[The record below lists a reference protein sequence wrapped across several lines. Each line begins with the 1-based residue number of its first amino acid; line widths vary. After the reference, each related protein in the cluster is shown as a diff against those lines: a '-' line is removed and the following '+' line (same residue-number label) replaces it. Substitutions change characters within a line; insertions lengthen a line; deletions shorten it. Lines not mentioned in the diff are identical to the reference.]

1 MSNLI
6 DTRAEPTLSA
16 CQLRTTF
23 AAAPVLNEL
32 LTALD
37 CRFSSWQ
44 HDEGNVADFT
54 LFAESAEALQ
64 EQRDAVTQ
72 GLAEWTDLLP
82 DPVCVGDPFTI
93 LREDWAESWKRHFQP
108 IEISERV
115 LVVPPW
121 ISDRPDLPAVVEID
135 PGMSFGTGQHET
147 TRACLGYVDQLCLEK
162 PAARMLDIGCGS
174 GILAITAAKLGLSGI
189 RAFDYDAASIS
200 SAQDNAAANGV
211 SDAITFAAA
220 DLADG
225 IEGEHDIVVANIF
238 ANVLIAFADT
248 IANTVA
254 VEGALVLSG
263 ILDAQF
269 ADVEARY
276 AEAGFVVTERVT
288 IGKWTSG
295 LLRRPI

>member
-1 MSNLI
+1 MI
-6 DTRAEPTLSA
+6 DSRAEPTLSA

-23 AAAPVLNEL
+23 GAAPVLNEL
-32 LTALD
+32 LTALN

-54 LFAESAEALQ
+54 LFAESADALD
-64 EQRDAVTQ
+64 EQRQRVQQ
-72 GLAEWTDLLP
+72 GLTEWTDILP
-82 DPVCVGDPFTI
+82 DPVTVGDPFTI

-108 IEISERV
+108 IEVSDRV

-121 ISDRPDLPAVVEID
+121 ITERPDVAAVVEID

-147 TRACLGYVDQLCLEK
+147 TRACLGFVDALCAEK
-162 PAARMLDIGCGS
+162 PDARMLDVGCGS

-189 RAFDYDAASIS
+189 RGLDYDVASVS
-200 SAQDNAAANGV
+200 SAQENAEANGV
-211 SDAITFAAA
+211 ADAIHFEAA

-225 IEGEHDIVVANIF
+225 LEGEYDIVVANIF

-248 IANTVA
+248 VTAAVA
-254 VEGALVLSG
+254 PGGALVLSG

-276 AEAGFVVTERVT
+276 AEAGFVVDERVT

-295 LLRRPI
+295 RLSPQ